1 MTPDDDASPL
11 LTWTEEGE
19 PRSGRFGDVCVFRC
33 FSGFEPSG
41 THSCNAD
48 GAFELRVP
56 NEHLQ
61 IVCSQVATLTGGTV
75 PRQPRA
81 RREWL
86 ADAWRIM
93 G

>member
-1 MTPDDDASPL
+1 MGDAKQRRALQQLLAEYGSPD
-11 LTWTEEGE
+11 
-19 PRSGRFGDVCVFRC
+19 R
-33 FSGFEPSG
+33 G
-41 THSCNAD
+41 TD

-61 IVCSQVATLTGGTV
+61 IICSQVATLTGLTM

-86 ADAWRIM
+86 AEVALRSRS
-93 G
+93 